1 MSERVPERSELNVRD
16 TWKLEDMYASQEAW
30 EADYKKAEA
39 LLNAFSAFEGKL
51 GDADELKKALDAY
64 FDVNRLAEN
73 LFTYARM
80 RRDEDN
86 RKSEYQALTDR
97 AQSLLVRL
105 GTATAFVQPEL
116 LEKSADYLA
125 DVMNREAFS
134 DYRVFLGEIE
144 RRRPHTLSAAEERIV
159 AMTGEMG
166 SSPDTIYSMLNDA
179 DMKFPTI
186 EGEDGKPVEITH
198 SGFIPLM
205 MSKNRKVRRAAF
217 EGLYST
223 YKSYSATIPAIYGAS
238 VKADVFYAH
247 VAKHES
253 ALAACLFP
261 DAVPEEVYTNLI
273 ESVHRHLPV
282 LNEYVARKGEQIGV
296 ADMGMEDVYVP
307 ACEGFDIKLPFDEA
321 YELMMSCLHPLGE
334 DYQAV
339 LRRAREERWI
349 DPFENVGKSS
359 GAYSWGT
366 YDSHPYVL
374 MNYKPGLDSL
384 LTIAHEMGHSM
395 HSYYS
400 NHTQP
405 YTDAGYSLFVA
416 EVAST
421 TNEVLVLLELM
432 ERYQGN
438 DEAQAY
444 LIAQLLENFRTTVFR
459 QTMFAE
465 FERESHAMAERG
477 EPLTVET
484 LNGVYGR
491 LNAEYYT
498 AVKQD
503 PLIAY
508 EWMRIPH
515 FYRAFYVYKYA
526 TGFSAAMALATG
538 IRREGA
544 PAVARYK
551 KFLSL
556 GGSMHPIDLLKV
568 AGVDMS
574 DPASVETALS
584 TFDELVKKYL
594 ELTKKA

>member
-1 MSERVPERSELNVRD
+1 MSDKIPERSELALND
-16 TWKLEDMYASQEAW
+16 TWKLEDMYSSQEAW
-30 EADYKKAEA
+30 EADYKKAETLIGDFA
-39 LLNAFSAFEGKL
+39 AYEGKL
-51 GDADELKKALDAY
+51 GDVATLKAALDAC
-64 FDVNRLAEN
+64 FEMNRLAEN

-86 RKSEYQALTDR
+86 RRSDYQALTGR
-97 AQSLLVRL
+97 AQSLMVKM
-105 GTATAFVQPEL
+105 GTAAAFAEPEL
-116 LEKSADYLA
+116 LSYPAEYLA
-125 DVMNREAFS
+125 EVMQKAGFE

-144 RRRPHTLSAAEERIV
+144 RRRPHTLSAAEERLI

-166 SSPDTIYSMLNDA
+166 DGPDNIYSMLTDA
-179 DMKFPTI
+179 DMKFPSVENE
-186 EGEDGKPVEITH
+186 EGEQVELT
-198 SGFIPLM
+198 SSSYIPLM
-205 MSKNRKVRRAAF
+205 MSKNRDVRRAAF
-217 EGLYST
+217 ESMYST
-223 YKSYSATIPAIYGAS
+223 YKSFSATIPAIYAAS
-238 VKADVFYAH
+238 VKTDVFYAH
-247 VAKHES
+247 AAKHES
-253 ALAACLFP
+253 ALKARLFP

-273 ESVHRHLPV
+273 DSVHKHLPV
-282 LNEYVARKGEQIGV
+282 LNEYIARKGEQIGV
-296 ADMGMEDVYVP
+296 SDMGMEDIYVP
-307 ACEGFDIKLPFDEA
+307 AVGGFDIKLPFDEA

-339 LRRAREERWI
+339 LRRARAERWI

-374 MNYKPGLDSL
+374 MNYRPSLNSL

-405 YTDAGYSLFVA
+405 FTDAGYSLFVA

-438 DEAQAY
+438 DEAQIF

-459 QTMFAE
+459 QTQFAE

-477 EPLTVET
+477 EPLTAET
-484 LNGVYGR
+484 LNAVYAR

-498 AVKQD
+498 AVRQNE
-503 PLIAY
+503 LIAY

-526 TGFSAAMALATG
+526 TGFSAAMALATA
-538 IRREGA
+538 IRKEGA
-544 PAVARYK
+544 PAVERYK

-574 DPASVETALS
+574 RPEAVESALS
-584 TFDELVKKYL
+584 TFDDLVRKYL
-594 ELTKKA
+594 ELTKKD